1 MTARQGPRR
10 AAQNAAPAGGGT
22 RFRLFP
28 VFAEGMPPEVIEIP
42 SPAGSIGPGPSDHRL
57 YVADAADKTAPYD
70 PPASS
75 PPYRGALLPPAM
87 PDAAGHFD
95 HIPLDTPQFLAAHMF
110 GSMRYTLDIW
120 QHYLQR
126 RIDWWDA
133 AEFPRTELIPLLDW
147 PNAQSGPGF
156 MEAGLW
162 HNDDGSVQP
171 FALNFD
177 VIAHESGHQML
188 FSLIGV
194 PAADA
199 VGVPFLAFHE
209 LFSDLVALV
218 AVMHFPGVLARL
230 LMQTQGNLYVLNLVN
245 RIGELSTHTQI
256 RLAANQTKMADVA
269 DITLGPDGS
278 WIDPTGAHRNQHW
291 IAAPLTGAI
300 FDILVEVYQDTLVVE
315 GLIPDEAN
323 AQGWT
328 QDEVAAAFSAVQSSF
343 SRALARF
350 DTAFVEVI
358 RHARDTVGHAIAHVM
373 LTLRPEGLTFDEVAA
388 RFLESMLA
396 QGYGPILPAM
406 LDHFL
411 WRGIDPRPFLR
422 FSPVALP
429 GRGRRRAEL
438 FAVQPAPRRAHCAF
452 CHPRGTLHVANL
464 IRAGHVVHA
473 RRN

>member
-1 MTARQGPRR
+1 M
-10 AAQNAAPAGGGT
+10 
-22 RFRLFP
+22 
-28 VFAEGMPPEVIEIP
+28 
-42 SPAGSIGPGPSDHRL
+42 
-57 YVADAADKTAPYD
+57 
-70 PPASS
+70 
-75 PPYRGALLPPAM
+75 
-87 PDAAGHFD
+87 
-95 HIPLDTPQFLAAHMF
+95 
-110 GSMRYTLDIW
+110 
-120 QHYLQR
+120 
-126 RIDWWDA
+126 
-133 AEFPRTELIPLLDW
+133 
-147 PNAQSGPGF
+147 
-156 MEAGLW
+156 
-162 HNDDGSVQP
+162 
-171 FALNFD
+171 
-177 VIAHESGHQML
+177 
-188 FSLIGV
+188 
-194 PAADA
+194 
-199 VGVPFLAFHE
+199 
-209 LFSDLVALV
+209 
-218 AVMHFPGVLARL
+218 
-230 LMQTQGNLYVLNLVN
+230 LNLVN

-373 LTLRPEGLTFDEVAA
+373 LTLQPEGLTFDEVAA

-422 FSPVALP
+422 FGPVALP

-473 RRN
+473 RGEIEHSLYAGLFQAAVGAANVKYLGNGGDRNVRNDMRENLFAGTTVLLFGRRFEGLALVNENNQAMTGCDAELKDNTPLNSPPILRALQAHLKARGATAGDAKPGLARIYGFSYLGNYYKMAEPTVLLVYGDGTKVPASTAPVPMNDSASSSRSRAFPRTCGCGRWTRRTTPSASTSPPAGCRTSCSMRRFRRTPMSPARRCPTAVGRARPPGAAGWSGAA